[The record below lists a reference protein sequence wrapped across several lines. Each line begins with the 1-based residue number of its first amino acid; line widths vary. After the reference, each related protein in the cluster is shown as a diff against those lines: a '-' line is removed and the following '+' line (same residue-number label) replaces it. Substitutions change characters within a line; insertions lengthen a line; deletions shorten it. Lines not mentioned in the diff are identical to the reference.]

1 MNQLPSVSSLDSGQN
16 GQGQNGQNR
25 KHIGMFRAALAQA
38 GAHEAAPRRAAQTLL
53 HQQHPPLVVRTQG
66 NKRLHLGSLFPSF
79 QRRTDAGRNGHT
91 AAAFGQ
97 PTQAP
102 RTAPRPR
109 LSLSWNRKGL
119 LRTMLPERKHRK
131 STRRLSLTSSSSTST
146 KSTSRFKR
154 EQYQTCLDIAER

>member
-1 MNQLPSVSSLDSGQN
+1 MVKIENTLECFVQLWLKLERTRQLLAGQ
-16 GQGQNGQNR
+16 
-25 KHIGMFRAALAQA
+25 
-38 GAHEAAPRRAAQTLL
+38 P
-53 HQQHPPLVVRTQG
+53 QG

-109 LSLSWNRKGL
+109 LSLSWNRNAQGAPPATRQSLQPSLPRNHRHQCEQEEEASLKGL